1 MSRRWASGGPRSPV
15 TLPVPSPG
23 TAGPGPLPPADAGR
37 PGAAAPEAA
46 RNLTPAGRAAAIT
59 ADWAPTAAR
68 ILLGVVFAWF
78 GYHELLQPGQW
89 TQYVPVISESS
100 SLAVIL
106 VLAHGWV
113 LLVLAAALVAGIA
126 PRASAALASLLMLE
140 IVIALAV
147 TGLSDTALRD
157 VGVLGLA
164 VCLAGSGNQRLV
176 LRD

>member
-15 TLPVPSPG
+15 TLPIPSPG
-23 TAGPGPLPPADAGR
+23 PAGSEPLPSAGAGR

-46 RNLTPAGRAAAIT
+46 RDLTLAGRAAAIT
-59 ADWAPTAAR
+59 ADWAPTAGR

-100 SLAVIL
+100 SLAIIG

-140 IVIALAV
+140 IVIWMAV

-164 VCLAGSGNQRLV
+164 VCLTGSRNQRLV